1 MEISQLGTAGEIEK
15 DASQKKRRRSRRG
28 SSCSGASNLSC
39 SPSNIKKQLSRR
51 SSVSSNGK
59 KQHSRRS
66 SVSSKGGSPN
76 PDGFHSKLK
85 EYRCSN
91 QGDSDDDERRQA
103 IAPCIGIM
111 IDDTTPQKEESK
123 RGRRKERRNSRSG
136 SRDGGGNLQTKRKS
150 ISLRRDSRS
159 GARAC
164 SPAAFMQYQ
173 NNFNMADVSQ
183 FASK

>member
-1 MEISQLGTAGEIEK
+1 MSAK
-15 DASQKKRRRSRRG
+15 
-28 SSCSGASNLSC
+28 
-39 SPSNIKKQLSRR
+39 NIKKKRSRR

-59 KQHSRRS
+59 NSRRS
-66 SVSSKGGSPN
+66 SVSSKGGSNKDGSPN
-76 PDGFHSKLK
+76 PNDFHQKLK

-91 QGDSDDDERRQA
+91 QGDSDDDDRRQA

-111 IDDTTPQKEESK
+111 IDDTTPQIEESK

-136 SRDGGGNLQTKRKS
+136 SRDGAGNLQTKRKS

-164 SPAAFMQYQ
+164 SPAAFMQY
-173 NNFNMADVSQ
+173 
-183 FASK
+183 